1 MIFLG
6 ASLAISYVFIMSPAA
21 KYNVTREG
29 YIVFAALG
37 FYLFL
42 RSFPTVGI
50 YFSYVVEIENLY
62 NWIEVLCHT
71 IDSQDFVVNLYHYTI
86 ALKICEDLFSYTNFL
101 YIFIISI
108 SVICGIYKAIV
119 SGNTLSHKEGL

>member
-1 MIFLG
+1 MTFLG
-6 ASLAISYVFIMSPAA
+6 ASLAISYVFIMSSAA

-42 RSFPTVGI
+42 RGFPTVGI
-50 YFSYVVEIENLY
+50 YFSYVVEIENLF
-62 NWIEVLCHT
+62 NWLEVLCYT
-71 IDSQDFVVNLYHYTI
+71 IDSQDFVVNLYHYII
-86 ALKICEDLFSYTNFL
+86 ALKLCEDLFCYTNFL
-101 YIFIISI
+101 YVFFISI

-119 SGNTLSHKEGL
+119 SGNTLSHRDLN